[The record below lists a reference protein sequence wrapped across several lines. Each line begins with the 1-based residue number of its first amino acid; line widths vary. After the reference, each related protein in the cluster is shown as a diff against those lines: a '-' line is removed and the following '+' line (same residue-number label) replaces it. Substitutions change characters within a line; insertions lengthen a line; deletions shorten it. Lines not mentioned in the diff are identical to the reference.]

1 MTIIKTTAPH
11 LAKILMQNTAQD
23 TQETSFKMALNSN
36 RVLCLCPE
44 VVYASHQNSVNG
56 SGRDS
61 GVVSILETK
70 GAVSMGKK
78 EKTAWSL
85 NAPPPCASV
94 HLGDGSSYLFTAGVQ
109 RWTCSFSRLPLGWLK
124 VTVGPP
130 RCRETS

>member
-70 GAVSMGKK
+70 GAVSMG
-78 EKTAWSL
+78 SL
-85 NAPPPCASV
+85 NAPPPVHPSIWVMGAAICSLLGYRGGPAPSV
-94 HLGDGSSYLFTAGVQ
+94 DCLWDG
-109 RWTCSFSRLPLGWLK
+109 
-124 VTVGPP
+124 
-130 RCRETS
+130 

>member
-11 LAKILMQNTAQD
+11 LAKILMQNRAKD
-23 TQETSFKMALNSN
+23 SQETSFKTALNSN

-44 VVYASHQNSVNG
+44 VVYASHQNAVNG

-85 NAPPPCASV
+85 NAPPPVHPPSIWVMGAAAVCSLLGCRGGPAPSV
-94 HLGDGSSYLFTAGVQ
+94 DCLWDG
-109 RWTCSFSRLPLGWLK
+109 
-124 VTVGPP
+124 
-130 RCRETS
+130 

>member
-1 MTIIKTTAPH
+1 MTIIKTIAPH
-11 LAKILMQNTAQD
+11 LEKILMQNTAQD
-23 TQETSFKMALNSN
+23 TQETSFEVALNSS

-44 VVYASHQNSVNG
+44 VVYASHQNAVNG

-85 NAPPPCASV
+85 TCASPCASV
-94 HLGDGSSYLFTAGVQ
+94 HPDDGSCCLLTAGVQ
-109 RWTCSFSRLPLGWLK
+109 RWTRSFSRLPLG
-124 VTVGPP
+124 
-130 RCRETS
+130 